1 MEGSDPDGAEPSVV
15 PVGVVWNKES
25 VHLQLVVA
33 DQVEGGVLY
42 ALEVVAEQVSPRQS
56 DGKVWIRTKAHLG
69 PVVCK
74 ERQKYKIASQCC
86 NTTPKIS
93 KSYKAWNC
101 ITNIAKSYSTHNRV
115 QKWSCLDFQQL
126 GCCSLG
132 HHTRGSLQDTSC
144 KGFPVCRG
152 GACRVVIHCARQLGS
167 QDHSGRQPSK

>member
-1 MEGSDPDGAEPSVV
+1 MEGELLDGLGLHLNSLSNPDELISCCELECGGLVLVEGSDPDGAEPSVV

-33 DQVEGGVLY
+33 DQVEGGVVY

-74 ERQKYKIASQCC
+74 ERQKYKIPSQCC

-93 KSYKAWNC
+93 KSYKAWKLHHKHC
-101 ITNIAKSYSTHNRV
+101 KELQHS
-115 QKWSCLDFQQL
+115 QQSPEVEL
-126 GCCSLG
+126 S
-132 HHTRGSLQDTSC
+132 
-144 KGFPVCRG
+144 
-152 GACRVVIHCARQLGS
+152 
-167 QDHSGRQPSK
+167 